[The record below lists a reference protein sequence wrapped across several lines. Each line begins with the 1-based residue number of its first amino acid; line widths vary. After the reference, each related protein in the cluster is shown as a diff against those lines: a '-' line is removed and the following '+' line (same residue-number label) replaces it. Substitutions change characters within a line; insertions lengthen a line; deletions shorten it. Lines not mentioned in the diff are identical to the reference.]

1 MKTLIAVPCLDTVHT
16 AFMVSLLKLNKPA
29 GTEIAVSSSSLV
41 YDARHSLAHRA
52 IQLGA
57 GRILWLDSDMMFAP
71 DLLER
76 LSADLDQ
83 GLEFVSGLYFTRKAP
98 VTPCVYEICHDVGG
112 VPTAAPFTSI
122 PDGLFEAEGVG
133 FGAVLMDTRLVCRV
147 GQLPFFP
154 MEGYGEDLSFC
165 RRARA
170 AGAKI
175 FCDSRVRVDHIG
187 LSLFN
192 ETQWKEASE

>member
-98 VTPCVYEICHDVGG
+98 VTPCVYETCHDVGG